1 MLLSVSMQNNIY
13 NIIKMISS
21 TTKTALSELFEMGV
35 EYMILTQHNDNRY
48 FIILGNTSLLFLT
61 ENLEILEAKVSY

>member
-1 MLLSVSMQNNIY
+1 MLLSVNMQKYNIY

-35 EYMILTQHNDNRY
+35 EYMTLT
-48 FIILGNTSLLFLT
+48 
-61 ENLEILEAKVSY
+61 